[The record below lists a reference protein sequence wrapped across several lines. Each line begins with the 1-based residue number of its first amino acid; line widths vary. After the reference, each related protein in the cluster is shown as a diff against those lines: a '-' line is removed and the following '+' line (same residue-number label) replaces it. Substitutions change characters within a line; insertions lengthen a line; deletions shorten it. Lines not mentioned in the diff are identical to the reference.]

1 MIHTPRISCCGSA
14 SSTVAA
20 TSFAGSSDGSGAVSG
35 VRTLKATNA
44 ANNIILMTIG
54 TISFNLKI
62 LNLGDIMIYFLFY
75 LAVISIIA
83 IILTVSDKRRAVK
96 HKYRIRES
104 VLLLFSALGG
114 SVAMF
119 ITMLMIHHKTR
130 HVKFMLGIPLIIVA
144 QIALFIVVWRLING

>member
-1 MIHTPRISCCGSA
+1 
-14 SSTVAA
+14 
-20 TSFAGSSDGSGAVSG
+20 
-35 VRTLKATNA
+35 
-44 ANNIILMTIG
+44 
-54 TISFNLKI
+54 
-62 LNLGDIMIYFLFY
+62 MIYFLFY

-83 IILTVSDKRRAVK
+83 IILTVSDKRRADK

>member
-1 MIHTPRISCCGSA
+1 
-14 SSTVAA
+14 
-20 TSFAGSSDGSGAVSG
+20 
-35 VRTLKATNA
+35 
-44 ANNIILMTIG
+44 
-54 TISFNLKI
+54 
-62 LNLGDIMIYFLFY
+62 MIYFLFY

>member
-1 MIHTPRISCCGSA
+1 
-14 SSTVAA
+14 
-20 TSFAGSSDGSGAVSG
+20 
-35 VRTLKATNA
+35 
-44 ANNIILMTIG
+44 
-54 TISFNLKI
+54 
-62 LNLGDIMIYFLFY
+62 MIYFLFY

-83 IILTVSDKRRAVK
+83 IILTVSDKRCAVK

>member
-1 MIHTPRISCCGSA
+1 
-14 SSTVAA
+14 
-20 TSFAGSSDGSGAVSG
+20 
-35 VRTLKATNA
+35 
-44 ANNIILMTIG
+44 
-54 TISFNLKI
+54 
-62 LNLGDIMIYFLFY
+62 MIYFLFY

-144 QIALFIVVWRLING
+144 QIALIIVVWRLING

>member
-1 MIHTPRISCCGSA
+1 
-14 SSTVAA
+14 
-20 TSFAGSSDGSGAVSG
+20 
-35 VRTLKATNA
+35 
-44 ANNIILMTIG
+44 MTIG

>member
-1 MIHTPRISCCGSA
+1 
-14 SSTVAA
+14 
-20 TSFAGSSDGSGAVSG
+20 
-35 VRTLKATNA
+35 
-44 ANNIILMTIG
+44 
-54 TISFNLKI
+54 
-62 LNLGDIMIYFLFY
+62 MIYFLFY

-144 QIALFIVVWRLING
+144 QIALFIVVWRLIHG

>member
-1 MIHTPRISCCGSA
+1 
-14 SSTVAA
+14 
-20 TSFAGSSDGSGAVSG
+20 
-35 VRTLKATNA
+35 
-44 ANNIILMTIG
+44 
-54 TISFNLKI
+54 
-62 LNLGDIMIYFLFY
+62 MIYFLFY

-119 ITMLMIHHKTR
+119 ITMLMINHKTR

>member
-1 MIHTPRISCCGSA
+1 
-14 SSTVAA
+14 
-20 TSFAGSSDGSGAVSG
+20 
-35 VRTLKATNA
+35 
-44 ANNIILMTIG
+44 
-54 TISFNLKI
+54 
-62 LNLGDIMIYFLFY
+62 MIYFLFY

-96 HKYRIRES
+96 LKYRIRES

>member
-1 MIHTPRISCCGSA
+1 M
-14 SSTVAA
+14 
-20 TSFAGSSDGSGAVSG
+20 F
-35 VRTLKATNA
+35 
-44 ANNIILMTIG
+44 
-54 TISFNLKI
+54 
-62 LNLGDIMIYFLFY
+62 YFLFY

>member
-1 MIHTPRISCCGSA
+1 
-14 SSTVAA
+14 
-20 TSFAGSSDGSGAVSG
+20 
-35 VRTLKATNA
+35 
-44 ANNIILMTIG
+44 MTIG

-144 QIALFIVVWRLING
+144 QIALFIVVWRLIDG